1 MPGMADR
8 GGSVKRMRENGETEG
23 RKENR
28 DRPEDSLCIAIC
40 DDDLPAAWELACIIE
55 KILGEWEERAEIRIF
70 TNGPD
75 LLSQASEDQIV
86 FLDVDM
92 PGMDGMEVGRKL
104 REMGIDCPI
113 IIETGMVER
122 FKEAFAIGALRYVTK
137 AFSED
142 EIREALACLVKD
154 RIGWRKIRVYDKRIS
169 LNLRQRDI
177 DRIHAY
183 NSYVL
188 LEAKGHTFRR
198 EESLASLERE
208 LDGRLFVRISRSE
221 IVNMSKV
228 TELDLKRDRIYI
240 GEKECL
246 VSKRCRK
253 DFEEKMMRFDLYDRR
268 KVR

>member
-1 MPGMADR
+1 MR
-8 GGSVKRMRENGETEG
+8 GNKETEG

-28 DRPEDSLCIAIC
+28 DRPEGSLRIAIC
-40 DDDLPAAWELACIIE
+40 DDDLPAAHELAGIIE
-55 KILGEWEERAEIRIF
+55 RILGEWEERAEIRIF

-92 PGMDGMEVGRKL
+92 PDMDGMEVGRKL

-142 EIREALACLVKD
+142 EIREALACVVKN
-154 RIGWRKIRVYDKRIS
+154 RIGWRRIEVYDRRIS
-169 LNLRQRDI
+169 LKLRQREI
-177 DRIHAY
+177 DRILAY

-198 EESLASLERE
+198 EESLASVERE
-208 LDGRLFVRISRSE
+208 LDPRLFARISRSE
-221 IVNMSKV
+221 IVNMSRV

-240 GEKECL
+240 GEKECV

-253 DFEEKMMRFDLYDRR
+253 GFEEKMIRFDLYDRR

>member
-1 MPGMADR
+1 M
-8 GGSVKRMRENGETEG
+8 
-23 RKENR
+23 
-28 DRPEDSLCIAIC
+28 
-40 DDDLPAAWELACIIE
+40 
-55 KILGEWEERAEIRIF
+55 
-70 TNGPD
+70 
-75 LLSQASEDQIV
+75 

-154 RIGWRKIRVYDKRIS
+154 CIGWRKIRVYDKRIS
-169 LNLRQRDI
+169 LSLRQRDI

-240 GEKECL
+240 GENECL